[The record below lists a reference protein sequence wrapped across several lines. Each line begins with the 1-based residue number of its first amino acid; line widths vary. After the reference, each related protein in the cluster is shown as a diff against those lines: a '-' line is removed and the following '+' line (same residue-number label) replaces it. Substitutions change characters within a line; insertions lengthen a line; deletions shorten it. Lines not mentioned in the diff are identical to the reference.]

1 MMKSFPLNISLESYL
16 SYNNVFYIQKNWYCS
31 PNAIKNSDVGSNTI
45 ELDPLTRNTET
56 VMNSGLTMPIASP
69 TQQHIG
75 DSFSITFAPLSL
87 SEIYALADD
96 SANGAVVVMSG
107 MVRNQTDGKPVV
119 ALEYQAYEP
128 MAVQVFI
135 SIAADIRRRWPEVNR
150 VVIHHRTGRLQVGEI
165 SVLVAVGCPHR
176 SEAFEACKYAI
187 DTLKHNAPIWK
198 KEHWADGSSSWV
210 SIGACEQAGAEC

>member
-1 MMKSFPLNISLESYL
+1 MYFSANRVS
-16 SYNNVFYIQKNWYCS
+16 
-31 PNAIKNSDVGSNTI
+31 NSGAGSNRI
-45 ELDPLTRNTET
+45 ELDLLSKNAE
-56 VMNSGLTMPIASP
+56 VAMNLGLTISLTSP
-69 TQQHIG
+69 KKHHPG

-87 SEIYALADD
+87 PEIYALADD
-96 SANGAVVVMSG
+96 PANGAVVVMSG
-107 MVRNQTDGKPVV
+107 TVRNQTEGKPVV

-128 MAVQVFI
+128 MALEVFT
-135 SIAADIRRRWPEVNR
+135 SIAADIRKTWSDVNR
-150 VVIHHRTGRLQVGEI
+150 VVIHHRIGRLKIGEI

-198 KEHWADGSSSWV
+198 KEHAHDGSSSWV